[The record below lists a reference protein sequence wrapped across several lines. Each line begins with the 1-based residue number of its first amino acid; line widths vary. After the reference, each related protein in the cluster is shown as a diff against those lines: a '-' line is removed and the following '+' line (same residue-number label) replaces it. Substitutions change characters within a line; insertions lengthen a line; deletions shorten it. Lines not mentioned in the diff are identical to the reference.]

1 MLPNLSGLSLGTP
14 ATAAADELVQTKDL
28 REMITAALVDSARVG
43 GGFPML
49 CKRLRE
55 WCITARGVCSE
66 DDWRQGLLAMG
77 LNMDTA
83 VRQGFATVDA
93 VRYDGSVRMA
103 TYKDAFVAVCQLGG
117 EAYAAT
123 DFGGFDGDD
132 EEKFHHDADTFRLLS
147 SIAVRYSTMETPTS
161 PTPLLEWI
169 DSRLA
174 EEYFEGRFPMRYQGV
189 YAFSYKYPAYA
200 LVEAAIPLA
209 INVAVLEF
217 TLNRL
222 MQRTDQ
228 QSWAGAVEYYT
239 PKRALKRFFFI
250 QFQERLS
257 TLTPDVVPDTGLPQ
271 REMGMHPDATT
282 RSAEA
287 TRFLKALLRAHPF
300 TFWYTKMGRKD
311 MMLQTGPQ
319 GYQYP
324 RMILNTLE
332 YDAEL
337 LFMASEDLARES
349 EQRASIWRAAK
360 DAERAY
366 QIFQDENNMETFYRY
381 WMLRIE
387 MLRAIDAP
395 PDPQSPDEAW
405 RALRAQTLE
414 ESGG

>member
-1 MLPNLSGLSLGTP
+1 MLPNLSRLSLGTP
-14 ATAAADELVQTKDL
+14 ATAAADELVQTQDL

-66 DDWRQGLLAMG
+66 NDWRQGLLAMG

-83 VRQGFATVDA
+83 VRQGFATTDA
-93 VRYDGSVRMA
+93 ARGDGIVRMA

-132 EEKFHHDADTFRLLS
+132 EEKFHQDADTFRLLS

-174 EEYFEGRFPMRYQGV
+174 EEYFEGRFPMRYQEV
-189 YAFSYKYPAYA
+189 FAYSYKYPAFA

-222 MQRTDQ
+222 LQRTDQ
-228 QSWAGAVEYYT
+228 QSWAGAVRYYQ
-239 PKRALKRFFFI
+239 PKRSLYRFFFM

-257 TLTPDVVPDTGLPQ
+257 TLTPDVQMDNQL
-271 REMGMHPDATT
+271 MGMHPDVTT

-287 TRFLKALLRAHPF
+287 TRFLKAVLRAHPF
-300 TFWYTKMGRKD
+300 TFWYTKMGRED
-311 MMLQTGPQ
+311 MMLETGPAA
-319 GYQYP
+319 YNFP
-324 RMILNTLE
+324 RLVLDTLE
-332 YDAEL
+332 YDRDDLWAV
-337 LFMASEDLARES
+337 SEDLAREAQ
-349 EQRASIWRAAK
+349 QRVDIWRAAK
-360 DAERAY
+360 DAGKAY
-366 QIFQDENNMETFYRY
+366 QIFQEENNVENFYRY

-405 RALRAQTLE
+405 RAQRAQTTVL
-414 ESGG
+414 S